1 MLFIILLILLCT
13 VANVFTEVLL
23 LTPLEGLRAVHIPAM
38 VFWGGLLLLLAWIMG
53 D

>member
-13 VANVFTEVLL
+13 LTNLFTGVLI
-23 LTPLEGLRAVHIPAM
+23 LTPLEVLRSIHIPAI
-38 VFWGGLLLLLAWIMG
+38 VLWGGLILLLAWIMG

>member
-13 VANVFTEVLL
+13 LTNLFTAVLI
-23 LTPLEGLRAVHIPAM
+23 LTPLEVLRSIHLPAI
-38 VFWGGLLLLLAWIMG
+38 VLWGGLILLLAWIMG